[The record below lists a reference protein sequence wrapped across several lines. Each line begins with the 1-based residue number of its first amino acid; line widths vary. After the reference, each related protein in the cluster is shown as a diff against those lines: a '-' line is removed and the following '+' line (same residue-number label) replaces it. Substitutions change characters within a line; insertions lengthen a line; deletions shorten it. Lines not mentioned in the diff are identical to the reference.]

1 VEIRLIEDRIK
12 ELCEKATSVN
22 DADVPALFT
31 ELKALL
37 TEHSEAV
44 RFVAAKTLSQ
54 LGKKSPPFKNAA

>member
-22 DADVPALFT
+22 DADVPALFA

-37 TEHSEAV
+37 TEHSEAA
-44 RFVAAKTLSQ
+44 RFVAAKTLNRLEKESPQ
-54 LGKKSPPFKNAA
+54 LKKGA